1 MLMRW
6 NSFSGT
12 LVFAALAAV
21 GLPAAV
27 LVLGPGLGA
36 QTAVSLYVVASAC
49 LYLVGCAPR
58 RRWGLAAAIPAAGA
72 GAVILL
78 VAPRPEQAAVLSAL
92 MIAVC
97 RSGLLY
103 RSRPGRALL
112 AELLLTGI
120 GLAVAHL
127 LWGPGLLSAAL
138 ALWGYYLVQSVF
150 FLIGGVQARRPS
162 PEDDPFE
169 LARSRLLAL
178 LGE

>member
-1 MLMRW
+1 MRW

-12 LVFAALAAV
+12 LVFAALAAL

-27 LVLGPGLGA
+27 LVLGPGLGG

-49 LYLVGCAPR
+49 LYLAGCAPR
-58 RRWGLAAAIPAAGA
+58 RRWGLAVAIPAAAA
-72 GAVILL
+72 GGLILL
-78 VAPRPEQAAVLSAL
+78 VAPHPEQVALLSAL

-97 RSGLLY
+97 RSGFLY

-112 AELLLTGI
+112 AELLLALA

-127 LWGPGLLSAAL
+127 LWGPGLIATAL

-150 FLIGGVQARRPS
+150 FLIGGVQPRRPS
-162 PEDDPFE
+162 PEGDPFE

-178 LGE
+178 LEE